1 MSHSYEK
8 AKELYD
14 RVSSRIPEFE
24 CKKKCQE
31 ACGPVFWSEA
41 EQIVIVDW
49 LQQRDRGELLATDLD
64 SLTCPYLKEGLCS
77 IHEVRPILCQLY
89 GATKDERMHC
99 PFGCRP
105 KKRIKEKPVRRIFE
119 RLLKVS
125 DDLYG
130 PFRKVMDSEKH
141 LRY

>member
-1 MSHSYEK
+1 MNLSQ
-8 AKELYD
+8 ARELYE
-14 RVSSRIPEFE
+14 RVSGKIPEFE

-31 ACGPVFWSEA
+31 ACGPVFWGQA

-49 LQQRDRGELLATDLD
+49 LQQQGREELLATDVS
-64 SLTCPYLKEGLCS
+64 SLTCPYLKDGLCS

-105 KKRIKEKPVRRIFE
+105 KMRVKEKVVRRIFA
-119 RLLKVS
+119 RLLKHS

>member
-1 MSHSYEK
+1 MNLRQ
-8 AKELYD
+8 ARELYD
-14 RVSSRIPEFE
+14 RVSVKIPEFE
-24 CKKKCQE
+24 CKKLCQE
-31 ACGPVFWSEA
+31 SCGPVFWGQA

-49 LQQRDRGELLATDLD
+49 LQQRGRGELLVTDLD

-99 PFGCRP
+99 PHGCRP
-105 KKRIKEKPVRRIFE
+105 KKRVKEKLARRIFD
-119 RLLKVS
+119 RLLKKS

-130 PFRKVMDSEKH
+130 PFRKVMDSDTH
-141 LRY
+141 SRY

>member
-1 MSHSYEK
+1 MNLSQ
-8 AKELYD
+8 ARELYE

-49 LQQRDRGELLATDLD
+49 LQQRGRGELLATDVR
-64 SLTCPYLKEGLCS
+64 SLTCPYLEDGLCS
-77 IHEVRPILCQLY
+77 IHEVRPVLCQMY

-105 KKRIKEKPVRRIFE
+105 KKPIKEKLVRRIFK
-119 RLLKVS
+119 RLLKGS

>member
-1 MSHSYEK
+1 MNLSH

-41 EQIVIVDW
+41 EQLVIVDW
-49 LQQRDRGELLATDLD
+49 LQQRGQEELLATNMD

>member
-1 MSHSYEK
+1 MNLRH

-24 CKKKCQE
+24 CKQKCQE

-49 LQQRDRGELLATDLD
+49 LQQRDRGEMLATDVR

-77 IHEVRPILCQLY
+77 IHEVRPVLCQMY

-105 KKRIKEKPVRRIFE
+105 KKPIKEKVVRRIFK
-119 RLLKVS
+119 RLLKGS